1 MIFELATLQCTLMG
15 DKLRLSSASLS
26 GIKGAAMEHGQSGG
40 IAASN
45 LHYGR
50 RYGQR
55 LQWCL
60 LAIAFVVTFVFLVV
74 FSTDRFAAWKV
85 PSAYLL
91 LLAAPASLPLSARI
105 ASFGPSP
112 APTGLLLIGTLF
124 VVGGASLDCGATI
137 WHTPDL
143 SREANVIAR
152 ALLDSGHSL
161 GFVTAAG
168 VLGQIT
174 FGATVVCGWAGLL
187 RHRHPII
194 ADMPAGGAFIPT
206 LKAATCGAHL
216 TLRQWI
222 LPLRYTELPDA
233 YHLWW
238 VLVVVFVAGS
248 AYRWHLGLEWCGV
261 VPVSWTCR
269 MAVIAVAVVSG
280 VTAYIVWLS
289 SANRSGQ
296 VR

>member
-124 VVGGASLDCGATI
+124 VVGGASLDWSNHVRRNCGLRLGWTAPAPAPN
-137 WHTPDL
+137 HCRHASRRGVHPDSEGCHRRSAPYVAAMDPAPAVYRTARCLPSVVGFSRRFRGWVSL
-143 SREANVIAR
+143 SVAPR
-152 ALLDSGHSL
+152 AGVVRGCPRFVDLPDGGDSGGRRQRRHGLHRLALICKSL
-161 GFVTAAG
+161 RPLQVT
-168 VLGQIT
+168 
-174 FGATVVCGWAGLL
+174 
-187 RHRHPII
+187 
-194 ADMPAGGAFIPT
+194 
-206 LKAATCGAHL
+206 
-216 TLRQWI
+216 
-222 LPLRYTELPDA
+222 
-233 YHLWW
+233 
-238 VLVVVFVAGS
+238 S
-248 AYRWHLGLEWCGV
+248 
-261 VPVSWTCR
+261 
-269 MAVIAVAVVSG
+269 
-280 VTAYIVWLS
+280 
-289 SANRSGQ
+289 
-296 VR
+296 